1 MAIGW
6 MCVEIWMELEYV
18 DAGFTQV
25 SPRPSLLWDEPE
37 GAEKTLGCRF
47 GTGGCGL
54 GDISA
59 STNMVSSELQVV
71 Q

>member
-1 MAIGW
+1 

-25 SPRPSLLWDEPE
+25 SPRPSLLRDEPE
-37 GAEKTLGCRF
+37 REEKSLGCRF
-47 GTGGCGL
+47 VTGGCGL

-59 STNMVSSELQVV
+59 NTAMVSSELQEV